1 MPKRDYYEVLEVPR
15 AASKD
20 EIKRAYRRLAKQYH
34 PDMAKGDKNEA
45 EERFKELSEA
55 YEVLVDEEKRKLY
68 DAYGHEGLRQQ
79 VWGGQDFDWSR
90 FTHVADLEDILGRDV
105 FSSFFGGRSPF
116 GGSLFEEFFG
126 GRPRSRGPGPGR
138 NLQAEVDVS
147 LDEILHGTRRE
158 LRIPRVAPCEACHGT
173 GARGGKLVTCPACR
187 GEGQVKQSQTR
198 GYTQFISITAC
209 PRCGGRGQWPE
220 VACATCGG
228 AGRLETTSTLQVEI
242 PRGAT
247 DGLRLRIPGKG
258 EAGDPGARPGDLYV
272 VVREEEHSL
281 LKRNGHDLV
290 LDMPVTFS
298 QAALGAEIE
307 IPTLEG
313 GTKVR
318 VPAGSQ
324 TRTLLRLRGK
334 GVPDLETG
342 RRGDLLVRILVVTPQ
357 RLTAEEKRLLE
368 KLDELLGEYT
378 KRPKSFFDK
387 LR

>member
-1 MPKRDYYEVLEVPR
+1 
-15 AASKD
+15 
-20 EIKRAYRRLAKQYH
+20 
-34 PDMAKGDKNEA
+34 
-45 EERFKELSEA
+45 
-55 YEVLVDEEKRKLY
+55 
-68 DAYGHEGLRQQ
+68 
-79 VWGGQDFDWSR
+79 
-90 FTHVADLEDILGRDV
+90 
-105 FSSFFGGRSPF
+105 
-116 GGSLFEEFFG
+116 
-126 GRPRSRGPGPGR
+126 
-138 NLQAEVDVS
+138 
-147 LDEILHGTRRE
+147 
-158 LRIPRVAPCEACHGT
+158 
-173 GARGGKLVTCPACR
+173 
-187 GEGQVKQSQTR
+187 
-198 GYTQFISITAC
+198 
-209 PRCGGRGQWPE
+209 
-220 VACATCGG
+220 
-228 AGRLETTSTLQVEI
+228 
-242 PRGAT
+242 
-247 DGLRLRIPGKG
+247 LRIPGKG

-313 GTKVR
+313 GAKVR